1 MKTHLFGFL
10 LFIFSQSSLL
20 TANQLQTDQLQTD
33 QFQTDQFQTEQLR
46 CLTWNVWFDNKTGA
60 TRYPLILEQLHQTS
74 ADIIFLQ
81 EVTPR
86 FLELLQASP
95 LDSQYNISIGD
106 PAQYTQVTLSRLPID
121 ETTSLPLPSRYDRT
135 GLITRVSLNGSQLSL
150 VNVHLES
157 GLNDDKERLE
167 QIQQIYT
174 SLETEAVIWAGDFN
188 YGNDSDEAQKMSR
201 LFKDAAQTQSQQ
213 TAFSYNIETNPL
225 ANRNKFW
232 FEPSRRLDRIYYLN
246 LPQFT
251 LAEYEL
257 AIELNTKNDVILSDH
272 FPVKANF
279 AFKND
284 DN

>member
-20 TANQLQTDQLQTD
+20 TAHQLTTDP
-33 QFQTDQFQTEQLR
+33 FQTDRFQKEQLR
-46 CLTWNVWFDNKTGA
+46 CLTWNVWFDDKTGA

-86 FLELLQASP
+86 FLELLQTSQ
-95 LDSQYNISIGD
+95 LVSQYSISIGD
-106 PAQYTQVTLSRLPID
+106 PAKYTQVTLSRLPID
-121 ETTSLPLPSRYDRT
+121 ETTSLSLPSKYDRT

-174 SLETEAVIWAGDFN
+174 SLETKAVIWAGDFN
-188 YGNDSDEAQKMSR
+188 FGNDSDEARQMGT
-201 LFKDAAQTQSQQ
+201 LFEDAAQTQSHQ

-232 FEPSRRLDRIYYLN
+232 FEPSRRLDRIYYRD

-257 AIELNTKNDVILSDH
+257 AIELNTNNGVILSDH

>member
-20 TANQLQTDQLQTD
+20 TASQFHIDQLQTD
-33 QFQTDQFQTEQLR
+33 QLR
-46 CLTWNVWFDNKTGA
+46 CLTWNVWFDDKTGA

-81 EVTPR
+81 EVTPL

-95 LDSQYNISIGD
+95 LDSQYSISIGN

-121 ETTSLPLPSRYDRT
+121 ETSSLSLPSKYDRT
-135 GLITRVSLNGSQLSL
+135 VLITRVSLNGSQLSL

-174 SLETEAVIWAGDFN
+174 NLETKAVIWAGDFN
-188 YGNDSDEAQKMSR
+188 YGNDSDEARQMDT
-201 LFKDAAQTQSQQ
+201 LFEDAAQSQSHQ

-232 FEPSRRLDRIYYLN
+232 FEPSRRLDRIYYRD
-246 LPQFT
+246 LPKFT

-257 AIELNTKNDVILSDH
+257 AIELNTNNGVILSDH